1 MVSWGAILP
10 RSGVRSWKTPASTV
24 SMVTVAIGV
33 RTERCAP
40 PMTATAR
47 VTIAPS
53 ARVEPTPI
61 MIRLFRRAER
71 GTLRSMSTLMRVLQP
86 KQYEAIEALGETT

>member
-1 MVSWGAILP
+1 
-10 RSGVRSWKTPASTV
+10 
-24 SMVTVAIGV
+24 
-33 RTERCAP
+33 
-40 PMTATAR
+40 
-47 VTIAPS
+47 
-53 ARVEPTPI
+53 